1 MHSGPF
7 EIQAE
12 SRGAFKVCEG
22 DRVCRTVQ
30 GDFLS
35 CFYDDSLM
43 VLFVSYLHM
52 HHLAM
57 QAFAA
62 SESPASESD
71 LQRFTG
77 LISQIDFCSKR
88 ECSVIALNDGLTV
101 VDSEQNQYLLHKIV
115 KDAEDQIHVVPF
127 SDGDEDLEFICA
139 NEVPTLMHPK
149 DDWTW
154 VHDASFVE
162 ESKTSL
168 FSKGTAIPE
177 ALRKLVKSY
186 IDSGEAMPNEVY
198 KTTTIDFGQAEVQVY
213 VFPRLEFSALIW
225 GDKAEFV
232 PAAFVKFTPDAKG
245 SWYAYTREELYHLE
259 LHPFKCELIIP
270 AKGESLVRHM
280 MITTRGIEL
289 PFASGITE
297 VVKDVV
303 VHPNCLEVYFNS
315 GMKATVQEK
324 AYPVRCLLSYYL

>member
-1 MHSGPF
+1 MYSGPF
-7 EIQAE
+7 EICPIR
-12 SRGAFKVCEG
+12 RGMFRITQNENLCGYVH
-22 DRVCRTVQ
+22 

-35 CFYDDSLM
+35 CFYDDSLR
-43 VLFVSYLHM
+43 VLFASYVNM
-52 HHLAM
+52 GHLAM
-57 QAFAA
+57 QAFPA
-62 SESPASESD
+62 EGSPAIQD
-71 LQRFTG
+71 NLQQFVG
-77 LISQIDFCSKR
+77 LISQIDFCTKR
-88 ECSVIALNDGLTV
+88 DCSVIALNDGLTV

-139 NEVPTLMHPK
+139 KEVPTLMHPK

-154 VHDASFVE
+154 VRDASFVE

-198 KTTTIDFGQAEVQVY
+198 KTTMVDFGQAEVQVY

-225 GDKAEFV
+225 EDKAEFV
-232 PAAFVKFTPDAKG
+232 PAAFVDFIPDAKG
-245 SWYAYTREELYHLE
+245 NWYAYTSEELYHLE
-259 LHPFKCELIIP
+259 WYPFKCELIIP
-270 AKGESLVRHM
+270 AKGESLVRRM
-280 MITTRGIEL
+280 MVTTRGIEL
-289 PFASGITE
+289 PFAPGITE